1 MSTIKEFPNLKGIFR
16 AGISSDN
23 VPIREAQEHNILVC
37 FPSNKTKD
45 IIYNETAN
53 FTCSF
58 IFKMIH
64 SNLGSINPWQKY
76 SRNTLANKHLLVI
89 GKGNI
94 GKRVYDKMLHFM
106 VVDSYDLIH
115 YEIVELKEKVSN
127 ANVISLHLPMLEE
140 NTSFIDAQKLSW
152 MKNDSV
158 LINTAR
164 ANLVNEEALFLEL
177 NSGRL
182 RAAFDVFWTE
192 PYQGK
197 LLDLPDNIF
206 LKTPHVASNCKE
218 FNRGCRVDLDAMI
231 TRLTL

>member
-1 MSTIKEFPNLKGIFR
+1 MLIWKNTSALEGFEDGINFTEQKDFAEIAVIGSKPITIEEFPNLKGIFR

-94 GKRVYDKMLHFM
+94 GKRVYDKMQHFM

-115 YEIVELKEKVSN
+115 NEIVELKEKVSN
-127 ANVISLHLPMLEE
+127 ANVYL
-140 NTSFIDAQKLSW
+140 FI
-152 MKNDSV
+152 
-158 LINTAR
+158 
-164 ANLVNEEALFLEL
+164 
-177 NSGRL
+177 
-182 RAAFDVFWTE
+182 
-192 PYQGK
+192 YQ
-197 LLDLPDNIF
+197 
-206 LKTPHVASNCKE
+206 C
-218 FNRGCRVDLDAMI
+218 
-231 TRLTL
+231 